1 VITEGKPQKTGAK
14 PGPAAQGISGSIRT
28 RCAQVSWSLSKI
40 TPPTAGPAARNARLF
55 RRLEMALN
63 RPIVWVQGPPGAG
76 KTTLVAS
83 YLAAQ
88 GVDPLWYRLDEDD
101 ADPATLFFFLG
112 MADARARGSQTPRL
126 PALTSEYLRGTGAFS
141 RRFFQKLFDSP
152 DRPILVM
159 DDYHEVGLHSSVH
172 SCVAEG
178 LKEVPERA
186 HVLIIS
192 RAPPPKEFARLRI
205 NGLIDVTPPD
215 LLRLNAAEARAI
227 ARARSLTVA
236 TPLVDQL
243 IGQTQGWTAGL
254 ILMMEAAESGT
265 FVTEG
270 QIAAVPELLFD
281 YFAGEVFQQMEERSQ
296 RILMML
302 AIMPSMTAA
311 AAQVLTCDDTAAE
324 LLDQLARRSYFTVR
338 DAEAEPHYRF
348 HPLFREFLL
357 TNARRS
363 FSAIE
368 WIPVLLRAAHALEK
382 SGQPDAAIPL
392 LHEVAAWDD
401 LARIIKDWA
410 QSLVEKGRYT
420 TLRAW
425 LERLPADRIQT
436 DAWLSYWAGKA
447 SASFEPAASRMIF
460 GRALD
465 LFDKSNDVTGVFLA
479 WAGRVDA
486 IVQDPFADFTQLDAD
501 IALLRELVRRYPSF
515 PNPEIECQVAILALI
530 ALRLRRCGG
539 DAEIASWRTRALES
553 AAAVEDPPVLW
564 FVCAYCAFAD
574 LINGEFATARDLLDA
589 LPPLGA
595 MDRAPVVQGLVY
607 GAVSFAQ
614 LCKQAPGRCEDTAE
628 KALKFAETSG
638 IHRGTHLKTGFA
650 ALEACQYGELAKGK
664 KWLRRTAELSHLF
677 SRDKDQLYYL
687 AVCYLALLAGDNGG
701 AVQSGRKAVE
711 LATINGWRFQ
721 EAAAHLALT
730 EALGEAGQHTAADA
744 QLESTE
750 AFVIR
755 FAIGSFPFPI
765 ELLRADFL
773 FARGHEDAGRKAL
786 QKAMVLGERT
796 GARRTQLM
804 PSRTSRLC
812 ARALEHE
819 IEPAYAR
826 LLIELGNLLPP
837 DLRVEQWPWPLK
849 IITLGSFSLTK
860 DGEPLVLSRKVPRR
874 LFTLLKAIA
883 AFGGTNI
890 TETQLIDAVW
900 PEEEG
905 DAGHRAF
912 DVAVHRLRKLVGD
925 GSLIILKGGRLS
937 LDRKRCWLDVWAFE
951 EGLSST
957 TDEVALCKT
966 LALYKGAFLLGDED
980 LPFAEPRRRQL
991 AARFQ
996 RATEALAKIYIDAA
1010 DWNRASATYQ
1020 DGIKSCPD
1028 AEALHQGLMRCRA
1041 QLGEP
1046 NAVHEAYQQL
1056 CASLASSGLKPTEAS
1071 HTLYHAL
1078 GAPRK

>member
-1 VITEGKPQKTGAK
+1 MTESKSLGKATKLA
-14 PGPAAQGISGSIRT
+14 PAAEASAAGANRAPSPY
-28 RCAQVSWSLSKI
+28 ASWSPSKI
-40 TPPTAGPAARNARLF
+40 TPPTAGAPAPNARLF
-55 RRLEMALN
+55 QRLDMALS
-63 RPIVWVQGPPGAG
+63 RPVVWVQGPPGAG

-88 GVDPLWYRLDEDD
+88 GIDPLWYRLDEDD

-112 MADARARGSQTPRL
+112 MADARARGCQTPRL

-152 DRPILVM
+152 DRPILVL
-159 DDYHEVGLHSSVH
+159 DDYHEVGLRSSVH

-178 LKEVPERA
+178 LKEVPKTA

-205 NGLIDVTPPD
+205 NGLVDIIPPD
-215 LLRLNAAEARAI
+215 LLRLNAAEASAI
-227 ARARSLTVA
+227 ARARSLSVA
-236 TPLVDQL
+236 APLVDQL
-243 IGQTQGWTAGL
+243 VGQTQGWAAGL

-265 FVTEG
+265 PVVEG

-302 AIMPSMTAA
+302 AVMPSMTAA
-311 AAQVLTCDDTAAE
+311 TAQALTCDATAAE
-324 LLDQLARRSYFTVR
+324 LLDQLDRRSYFTVR

-363 FSAIE
+363 FSATE
-368 WIPVLLRAAHALEK
+368 WVSVLLRAAQALEK

-401 LARIIKDWA
+401 LVRIIKDWA
-410 QSLVEKGRYT
+410 QSLAEKGRYA

-425 LERLPADRIQT
+425 LERLPADRIQN
-436 DAWLSYWAGKA
+436 DAWLSYWAATAGMPFA
-447 SASFEPAASRMIF
+447 PAASRVMF

-465 LFDKSNDVTGVFLA
+465 LFDKSNDVTGLFLG
-479 WAGRVDA
+479 WAGRVNA
-486 IVQDPFADFTQLDAD
+486 IVQDPFANFTQLDAD
-501 IALLRELVRRYPSF
+501 IALLRELARRYPSF
-515 PNPEIECQVAILALI
+515 PSPEIECQVAILALI

-539 DAEIASWRTRALES
+539 DAEIASWRQRALAS

-574 LINGEFATARDLLDA
+574 LINGEFATARDLLEA

-638 IHRGTHLKTGFA
+638 IHYGNHLKTGFA
-650 ALEACQYGELAKGK
+650 ALEACQYGELAKAK

-687 AVCYLALLAGDNGG
+687 AACHLALLAGDNSG

-711 LATINGWRFQ
+711 LATKNGWRFQ

-730 EALGEAGQHTAADA
+730 EALNEAGQHAAADA
-744 QLESTE
+744 QLMATE
-750 AFVIR
+750 AFVTR

-773 FARGHEDAGRKAL
+773 FARGNDEAGRQAL
-786 QKAMVLGERT
+786 QKAMTLGERT

-812 ARALEHE
+812 ARALDND
-819 IEPAYAR
+819 IAPAYAR
-826 LLIELGNLLPP
+826 LLIQLGSLPPP

-849 IITLGSFSLTK
+849 ITTLGSFSLTK
-860 DGEPLVLSRKVPRR
+860 DGEPLVLSRKTPRR

-890 TETQLIDAVW
+890 AETQLIDAVW

-912 DVAVHRLRKLVGD
+912 DVAVHRLRKLIGD

-951 EGLSST
+951 EGVSSPKS
-957 TDEVALCKT
+957 EAALVKA
-966 LALYKGAFLLGDED
+966 LALYRGAFLTGDDD

-991 AARFQ
+991 AARFL
-996 RATEALAKIYIDAA
+996 RATEALAKIYSEAGK
-1010 DWNRASATYQ
+1010 WNEASAAYQ
-1020 DGIKSCPD
+1020 AGIKAYPE
-1028 AEALHQGLMRCRA
+1028 AEPLYQGLMRCDA

-1046 NAVHEAYQQL
+1046 NAVRETYQHL
-1056 CASLASSGLKPTEAS
+1056 RAALANSGLKPTDAS
-1071 HTLYHAL
+1071 NALYRSLATV
-1078 GAPRK
+1078 